1 MLKLADF
8 RTKAK
13 GLPDLL
19 PYAALVAPGV
29 VLNKDGSFLGA
40 WEVRGQDTASATP
53 DELAYQSAQFNNAIK
68 LLGTGWMLHMDAIR
82 SPHAAYPP
90 REASRFPDPVTQLID
105 DERREFF
112 GRGTCYSTNTILSVT
127 YKPDFNATRLAG
139 GTQSGAA
146 SAGVLDK
153 GLAHFE
159 NILEELEDAL
169 SAVLHLERL
178 GEYDAFDPDGNAY
191 RQSDVL
197 SHLQHCLTGDL
208 HPVRVPDTPMYL
220 DAILASEEL
229 VGGIVPRLGSR
240 HLAMLSIDGLPQES
254 WPAMLAALDGL
265 PLSYRWSSR
274 FICLDQFDAVA
285 EINSYRKGWR
295 QQVYRFLDQF
305 LNNPNARAN
314 RDALLMAEDAE
325 QAMTEVQGGYV
336 GAGYLTSCVVLM
348 HENRETL
355 QDWARELRRTVQ
367 TLGFG
372 CRIETINALET
383 WLGSIPGNSFSNLRR
398 PLLSTLNL
406 ADLLPLSSVWE
417 GAAHCPCPFY
427 PPDSPPLAVLTPD
440 GATPFFFNLHSG
452 DLGHTL
458 VFGPTGSGKSTLLG
472 LIAAQFRR
480 YAGAQIF
487 AFDKGRSLL
496 PLCLAAGGAHYD
508 VGAGGLSFAPLQYVD
523 SDSEQS
529 WAEEW
534 VASLLE
540 LQGLNVLP
548 LHKNAIHEA
557 MSLVRSNPEHLRSLS
572 SFYSFVQGED
582 IKQALR
588 HYTREGAMGR
598 LLDAKPDTL
607 GMSPFMVFE
616 LEDLMN
622 LGDKNLIP
630 VLLYL
635 FHRIENALNGQPS
648 LLILDEAWIMLGHPV
663 FRAKIREWLK
673 VLRKAN
679 CAVLLATQSLS
690 DAKRSGIFDVLV
702 ESCPTQILLANL
714 SARQEG
720 QRDLY
725 TDMGLNARQI
735 DIIASA
741 TPKRDYYVITPH
753 GRRLVQLALG
763 RKALAFVGASDKES
777 LARIRQLS
785 GEHGPEWP
793 SYWLA
798 ERHAA

>member
-53 DELAYQSAQFNNAIK
+53 DELAFQSAQFNNAIK

-325 QAMTEVQGGYV
+325 QAMTEVQGGVCGRGLSYV
-336 GAGYLTSCVVLM
+336 LRRAHARKPGDVAGLGAGT
-348 HENRETL
+348 
-355 QDWARELRRTVQ
+355 
-367 TLGFG
+367 
-372 CRIETINALET
+372 
-383 WLGSIPGNSFSNLRR
+383 
-398 PLLSTLNL
+398 
-406 ADLLPLSSVWE
+406 
-417 GAAHCPCPFY
+417 AAHG
-427 PPDSPPLAVLTPD
+427 T
-440 GATPFFFNLHSG
+440 
-452 DLGHTL
+452 
-458 VFGPTGSGKSTLLG
+458 
-472 LIAAQFRR
+472 
-480 YAGAQIF
+480 
-487 AFDKGRSLL
+487 
-496 PLCLAAGGAHYD
+496 
-508 VGAGGLSFAPLQYVD
+508 
-523 SDSEQS
+523 
-529 WAEEW
+529 
-534 VASLLE
+534 
-540 LQGLNVLP
+540 
-548 LHKNAIHEA
+548 
-557 MSLVRSNPEHLRSLS
+557 
-572 SFYSFVQGED
+572 
-582 IKQALR
+582 
-588 HYTREGAMGR
+588 
-598 LLDAKPDTL
+598 
-607 GMSPFMVFE
+607 
-616 LEDLMN
+616 
-622 LGDKNLIP
+622 
-630 VLLYL
+630 
-635 FHRIENALNGQPS
+635 
-648 LLILDEAWIMLGHPV
+648 
-663 FRAKIREWLK
+663 
-673 VLRKAN
+673 
-679 CAVLLATQSLS
+679 
-690 DAKRSGIFDVLV
+690 
-702 ESCPTQILLANL
+702 
-714 SARQEG
+714 
-720 QRDLY
+720 
-725 TDMGLNARQI
+725 NARF
-735 DIIASA
+735 
-741 TPKRDYYVITPH
+741 
-753 GRRLVQLALG
+753 RLP
-763 RKALAFVGASDKES
+763 D
-777 LARIRQLS
+777 
-785 GEHGPEWP
+785 
-793 SYWLA
+793 
-798 ERHAA
+798 